1 MSMSSAAA
9 MTKDTV
15 GGSEQKNAR
24 RWYYVFYS
32 PLWLCLLAALLLRVW
47 LIVRTQGVIDGD
59 EALVGIQAERIL
71 HGVFPTYFY
80 GIPYFG
86 SLEAYLV
93 AILFAIFGPSVWVL
107 RMEPLILS
115 LVLVWL
121 AWRFAG
127 ALAEQARLSPSLQNT
142 FMTIAALLAA
152 IPPLYDG
159 VIEMR
164 TWGGW
169 IEIFVLMLLLLL
181 TTLRLTQRW
190 QQGASMRELALRWA
204 GIGLIV
210 GLGMWVYPLITS
222 TIIVAAL
229 WILGART
236 VAEVRRL
243 RGFAPEKPC
252 VSTVKGLLLL
262 VAAIPTAIIGF
273 APAIFWGAAN
283 QWQNITFIV
292 HLGSNGGS
300 ISQRFQIIQQVWQ
313 LYHTCVAPR
322 IIGGG
327 LPSESALLVKLHKL
341 LVYAGTLG
349 ILASVAIV
357 LLSLFWHHALLVRI
371 RQLALLPLL
380 FAACSAIIFCLSSAS
395 TSGLMSCNADFA
407 GRYATPLLLTLPF
420 IFASVCIAII
430 MLITAVGTDL
440 SRPHSPTGE
449 ANAVGTDLSRPR
461 PPTGE
466 ANAVGTDLSRPHSPT
481 GEANAVGTD
490 LSRPHSPTGEAN
502 AVGTD
507 LSRPHSPTGE
517 ANAVGTDLSRPH
529 SPTGEANAVG
539 TDLSRPRPPTGEANA
554 VGTDLSRP
562 RPSSDVHN
570 SEMSGTVTTRDADA
584 INRSL
589 PEGFAPLVQGAI
601 FVLVL
606 LYVALQAFTYG
617 LADPGT
623 TFQSPYC
630 SIGPANNDPII
641 AYMQQQHIHYAWA
654 TNFLAYPIVFK
665 TDSQIIAADPLPLIH
680 PKIAI
685 NRIPAYTV
693 MVMHADRPSF
703 LVFVRHGDAHPALL
717 SILTAEGVT
726 YRYALFPSEPGVDVL
741 IVTPLNRTVSPI
753 SSKAFDMFSC
763 SA

>member
-430 MLITAVGTDL
+430 LFITTVGTDL
-440 SRPHSPTGE
+440 SRPHPPTVPRRGRFI
-449 ANAVGTDLSRPR
+449 APTADLSASAPNVD
-461 PPTGE
+461 PANVTGF
-466 ANAVGTDLSRPHSPT
+466 ADKSA
-481 GEANAVGTD
+481 A
-490 LSRPHSPTGEAN
+490 
-502 AVGTD
+502 
-507 LSRPHSPTGE
+507 
-517 ANAVGTDLSRPH
+517 
-529 SPTGEANAVG
+529 
-539 TDLSRPRPPTGEANA
+539 
-554 VGTDLSRP
+554 
-562 RPSSDVHN
+562 DV
-570 SEMSGTVTTRDADA
+570 

>member
-449 ANAVGTDLSRPR
+449 ANAVGTDLSRP
-461 PPTGE
+461 
-466 ANAVGTDLSRPHSPT
+466 
-481 GEANAVGTD
+481 
-490 LSRPHSPTGEAN
+490 
-502 AVGTD
+502 
-507 LSRPHSPTGE
+507 HSPTGE